1 MKKGYIMDANI
12 ILESFYYLA
21 KHSSSPID
29 KLSAMKLLF
38 FADRYHLR
46 KYGRLIS
53 EDTYYALPH
62 GPVASNAL
70 NILNDVLSG
79 DNVGVK
85 KQYIKGVTNQSFVP
99 VDSEYELEY
108 ISDSDIEALDFAIK
122 EFGHKEAWDLRNITH
137 EYPEWKR
144 FEHTLEN
151 QLSRREK
158 ILMDDFFAKADSP
171 LDPFSIIPDRI
182 VELSKEVYF
191 S

>member
-1 MKKGYIMDANI
+1 MDANI

-21 KHSSSPID
+21 KHSEAPVD
-29 KLSAMKLLF
+29 KLAAMKLLF

-70 NILNDVLSG
+70 NIINDVLSG
-79 DNVGVK
+79 DNVGVE
-85 KQYIKGVTNQSFVP
+85 KQYIKGVTSKSFSP
-99 VDSEYELEY
+99 VNSEYELEY
-108 ISDSDIEALDFAIK
+108 LSDSDIEALDFAIK
-122 EFGHKEAWDLRNITH
+122 EFGKKEAWDLRNITH

-158 ILMDDFFAKADSP
+158 IRMDDFFAKTDIPS
-171 LDPFSIIPDRI
+171 DPFSIIPERV
-182 VELSKEVYF
+182 VELSKEAYF